1 MKPIKIKS
9 KQATTL
15 QRAPKLLPAADRK
28 IAPLGAELATNN
40 TMAVVPR
47 HAGVVRL
54 SKQSLPADFANRLCT
69 SFGIA
74 SSELLDRIVI
84 QVNALQVSG
93 PSDLDPSERLLLAIA
108 MMRELGP
115 ETGAEAFLAIQMI
128 GVHEAAVSFL
138 RAATSPGQS
147 LEGADAN
154 VIRATRLMSLFTDQ
168 LDAMSKL
175 KKRPQQKVT
184 VVENV
189 HVHPGGQAIV
199 GAVSTAM
206 SDDGGKHEE

>member
-1 MKPIKIKS
+1 MKPINIKS
-9 KQATTL
+9 TQATTR
-15 QRAPKLLPAADRK
+15 QRVPKRPPAADRK
-28 IAPLGAELATNN
+28 IAPLGPELATNN
-40 TMAVVPR
+40 TKAVVPR

-54 SKQSLPADFANRLCT
+54 SKQNLPADFANLLCK
-69 SFGIA
+69 SLGIR
-74 SSELLDRIVI
+74 SSELPDRIVI
-84 QVNALQVSG
+84 QANALQVSG
-93 PSDLDPSERLLLAIA
+93 PSDLDPSERLLMAIA
-108 MMRELGP
+108 MMQELGP
-115 ETGAEAFLAIQMI
+115 ENGAEALLAVQMI
-128 GVHEAAVSFL
+128 GVHEAAVTFL
-138 RAATSPGQS
+138 RAATSPGHS

-168 LDAMSKL
+168 LDAMSRL

-184 VVENV
+184 VENV